1 VRAEGA
7 CPRRAVHLVAVAAVC
22 SALAHG
28 CRRQQPATSL
38 DGDPSLTSPLAKSA
52 DTSSMPPPAPPP
64 GESAPAVK
72 LQATRPPNVPQ
83 AAVWVGGPDGG
94 VFVLFEPP
102 PIPGAK
108 ATTIR
113 GKVFHSTG
121 EVWFSGTFVPE
132 PPGAAVDLMRM
143 QGAISPEEMGPKR
156 SRIVKSSDTTGPD
169 VV

>member
-1 VRAEGA
+1 
-7 CPRRAVHLVAVAAVC
+7 
-22 SALAHG
+22 
-28 CRRQQPATSL
+28 
-38 DGDPSLTSPLAKSA
+38 
-52 DTSSMPPPAPPP
+52 MPPPAPPP

-132 PPGAAVDLMRM
+132 PPGAAVDLGRERDFL
-143 QGAISPEEMGPKR
+143 GWDGEKLLLAGNR
-156 SRIVKSSDTTGPD
+156 ALRAVARRR
-169 VV
+169 